1 MANIYTPKEEEEIF
15 APFSPIIG
23 YKKMSPSFV
32 DKLNDAM
39 DENMEDWSH
48 NLVGK
53 VSQELKFTKEL
64 DQL

>member
-39 DENMEDWSH
+39 DENMEDWSP
-48 NLVGK
+48 NLGQKKWV
-53 VSQELKFTKEL
+53 LF
-64 DQL
+64 